1 MNKVKILI
9 PVLLI
14 LSTMLACAAPLQ
26 LGDGI
31 INQVEQIPTAAAKIP
46 TQIAVLPQQVL
57 DTQVYANLSDAQVAL
72 YERTNPGVVAIMVG
86 SGMGSG
92 QGSGF
97 VYDKKG
103 HIITNYHVVEGAQ
116 NIEID
121 FPSGFKA
128 RGKVIGTDKDSDI
141 AVVKIEAPEEEL
153 IPLPLG
159 DSDQIRVGQ
168 TVIAIGNPYGL
179 DGTMTT
185 GIVSALGR
193 TLDSLHQTQDGSVYT
208 AGDLIQT
215 DAAIN
220 PGNSGGPLLNLQGEV
235 IGINRAIRT
244 SGPTLSGDAGNIG
257 IGFAIA
263 INIVKRVVPE
273 LIEKGKYDYPY
284 LGLSS
289 LPSLSL
295 TLQEELE
302 LPQSTGAYIVNIVPG
317 GPADKAGLKSGNVA
331 TQIQGLFKGGDLIT
345 AIDGQRI
352 LTFGDLLK
360 YLINNKNPGDN
371 VTLTILR
378 NGSQKEI
385 ELKLESRP

>member
-1 MNKVKILI
+1 MKKVKILI
-9 PVLLI
+9 PVILI
-14 LSTMLACAAPLQ
+14 ISTMLACAAPIH

-31 INQVEQIPTAAAKIP
+31 IDQVEQIPTTAARIP
-46 TQIAVLPQQVL
+46 TQIAALPQQVL
-57 DTQVYANLSDAQVAL
+57 DTQAYANLSDAQVAL

-86 SGMGSG
+86 SGMGNG

-97 VYDKKG
+97 VFDKEG

-116 NIEID
+116 DIEID

-128 RGKVIGTDKDSDI
+128 RGEVIGTDKDSDI
-141 AVVKIEAPEEEL
+141 AVVKIEAPDEEL

-159 DSDQIRVGQ
+159 NSDLIRVGQ
-168 TVIAIGNPYGL
+168 TVVAIGNPYGL

-244 SGPTLSGDAGNIG
+244 SGPSLSGDSGNIG

-273 LIEKGKYDYPY
+273 LIENGKYDYPY

-295 TLQEELE
+295 ALQEELG
-302 LPQSTGAYIVNIVPG
+302 LPQSTGAYIVSIVPG
-317 GPADKAGLKSGNVA
+317 GPADKAGLKPGNV
-331 TQIQGLFKGGDLIT
+331 TTNIQGLFKGGDLIT

-360 YLINNKNPGDN
+360 YLINNKNPGDS
-371 VTLTILR
+371 VTMTIIR
-378 NGSQKEI
+378 NGSEKEI

>member
-1 MNKVKILI
+1 MKKVKILL
-9 PVLLI
+9 PVILI
-14 LSTMLACAAPLQ
+14 LSTMLACGAPMN
-26 LGDGI
+26 LGGEIFD
-31 INQVEQIPTAAAKIP
+31 QVEQIPTVAAKIP
-46 TQIAVLPQQVL
+46 TQMAALPQQVL
-57 DTQVYANLSDAQVAL
+57 DTQAYANLSDAQVAL
-72 YERTNPGVVAIMVG
+72 YERTSPGVVAIMVG

-97 VYDKKG
+97 VYDKEG
-103 HIITNYHVVEGAQ
+103 HIITNYHVIEGAQ
-116 NIEID
+116 DIEID

-128 RGKVIGTDKDSDI
+128 RGEVIGTDKDSDI
-141 AVVKIEAPEEEL
+141 AVVKIEAPDEEL

-159 DSDQIRVGQ
+159 NSDLIRVGQ
-168 TVIAIGNPYGL
+168 TVVAIGNPYGL

-193 TLDSLHQTQDGSVYT
+193 TLDSMHQTQDGSVYT

-244 SGPTLSGDAGNIG
+244 SGPSLSGDSGNIG

-273 LIEKGKYDYPY
+273 LIENGKYDYPY

-295 TLQEELE
+295 TLQEELG
-302 LPQSTGAYIVNIVPG
+302 LPQSTGAYIVSIVPG
-317 GPADKAGLKSGNVA
+317 GPADKAGLKPGNV
-331 TQIQGLFKGGDLIT
+331 TTNIQGLFKGGDLIT

-360 YLINNKNPGDN
+360 YLINNKNPGDS
-371 VTLTILR
+371 VTMTIIR
-378 NGSQKEI
+378 NGSEKEI